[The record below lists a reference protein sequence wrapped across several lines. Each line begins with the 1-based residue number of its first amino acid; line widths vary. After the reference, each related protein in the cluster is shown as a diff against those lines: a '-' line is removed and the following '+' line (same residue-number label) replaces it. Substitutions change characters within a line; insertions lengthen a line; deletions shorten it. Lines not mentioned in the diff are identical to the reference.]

1 VRFWDSSVVV
11 ALLVDDAR
19 SVVAETWLRED
30 PDLVVWWAAEIEC
43 ASAICRLERDGVLE
57 PGGARRALVRLRRL
71 AGAWNEIEPTDA
83 VRRAALRILRL
94 HPLRVADALQ
104 LAPASVAAEDDPGSL
119 TLVTFDARLAAAAE
133 REGFV
138 LLGESV

>member
-1 VRFWDSSVVV
+1 MRFWDSSVVV

-94 HPLRVADALQ
+94 HSLRAADALQ
-104 LAPASVAAEDDPGSL
+104 LAAAFVAAEGDPGSL